1 MVLYLE
7 PRACSCTSF
16 EDEDGC
22 GCGVCAERA
31 TILAGCPHRL
41 ERVVTAE
48 ARNDRFYD
56 GLCNACFE
64 QAREVRDCGL
74 RVAEHAGEAGER

>member
-1 MVLYLE
+1 M
-7 PRACSCTSF
+7 
-16 EDEDGC
+16 
-22 GCGVCAERA
+22 ERA

-48 ARNDRFYD
+48 TRNDRLYD
-56 GLCNACFE
+56 GLCDECFE

-74 RVAEHAGEAGER
+74 CVAEHDGDASER